1 MPPVYSALM
10 GKVKIMVYNGDTD
23 MACDYVTNQR
33 CIDSLDAVV
42 SDGDLTSLLS
52 VACEKSRYDTRLM
65 SSPQSPCTRRVAAM
79 EIHRRAWPCLGKWR
93 STSWWLGGNL
103 PTYKWH

>member
-1 MPPVYSALM
+1 M

-52 VACEKSRYDTRLM
+52 VACEKL
-65 SSPQSPCTRRVAAM
+65 AM
-79 EIHRRAWPCLGKWR
+79 TLD
-93 STSWWLGGNL
+93 
-103 PTYKWH
+103 